1 VEIFLLTQ
9 ALFFKIILTIL
20 LLVKCGKYRRKRST
34 QCMHVCVHV
43 EVDVCPEL
51 AFYESPEISALILN
65 KGLGRF
71 IFLLNCSSKSFT

>member
-1 VEIFLLTQ
+1 MC
-9 ALFFKIILTIL
+9 A
-20 LLVKCGKYRRKRST
+20 R
-34 QCMHVCVHV
+34 VCVHA
-43 EVDVCPEL
+43 EAYVCPEL